1 MNQFVTEE
9 KEKKDMIDSKYENPG
24 GKVFDL
30 NHDLNQMVMFRA

>member
-9 KEKKDMIDSKYENPG
+9 KEKKDYIDSKYENPG